1 MQQTEMDAEEK
12 DRLMNELNAKEEVQ
26 QKEKA
31 KKSKLLKKIKGMEE
45 KLLHGSEAMEEAMKA
60 VAPKEPGSNNCN
72 NIRKHM
78 SASKNTV
85 SNQLALVPLRK
96 CGN

>member
-12 DRLMNELNAKEEVQ
+12 EKLMAELNAKEDIQ

-45 KLLHGSEAMEEAMKA
+45 KLLHGSEAMEQAM
-60 VAPKEPGSNNCN
+60 
-72 NIRKHM
+72 
-78 SASKNTV
+78 
-85 SNQLALVPLRK
+85 Q
-96 CGN
+96 

>member
-12 DRLMNELNAKEEVQ
+12 QKLMDELNLKEEAQ

-45 KLLHGSEAMEEAMKA
+45 KLLHGSDAMEQAMKQ
-60 VAPKEPGSNNCN
+60 EQELL
-72 NIRKHM
+72 RT
-78 SASKNTV
+78 KN
-85 SNQLALVPLRK
+85 ALEEQKRD
-96 CGN
+96 